1 MGNTSPRVYR
11 PYNPRWFNL
20 ILRHTVGFYLKVRY
34 RIRTQGTELFD
45 TLSPP
50 YVILPNHV
58 AMIDPLMVASFVP
71 QPVYW
76 IASDSNLRSTVM
88 RNLLRIVGSIPKS
101 KFIPDVET
109 VHTVVNVIR
118 KRGGVVG
125 IYPEGTASFDGH
137 TLPLIPSTAKLIK
150 LLRVPVISVV
160 LRGAYFS
167 MPRWSWFHRRGRIE
181 IHFKQSLSPE
191 EIRQLSVEEILSRLE
206 ASILHDESQWEA
218 TARVP
223 FFRRALAENL
233 ETVLFQCP
241 HCGDIGSMR
250 SSGRTFRCTACGV
263 SYQMDRFYRLRRGWP
278 GGGELV
284 TIRDLSL
291 QQEKSFP
298 LFLKQKMERKK
309 AACLFSDP
317 GVVVLRGRK
326 LRPLSRF
333 RTGRLALFPDRIELR
348 PLSGGRLVFP
358 LSEVEGE
365 GVFQRNNFEFYHNR
379 ILYQVRFA
387 NRSASALKWLMA
399 LRFLHGLTA

>member
-1 MGNTSPRVYR
+1 
-11 PYNPRWFNL
+11 
-20 ILRHTVGFYLKVRY
+20 
-34 RIRTQGTELFD
+34 
-45 TLSPP
+45 
-50 YVILPNHV
+50 
-58 AMIDPLMVASFVP
+58 
-71 QPVYW
+71 
-76 IASDSNLRSTVM
+76 M

-125 IYPEGTASFDGH
+125 IFPEGTASFDGH

-160 LRGAYFS
+160 LKGAYYS
-167 MPRWSWFHRRGRIE
+167 MPRWSWFHRRGRVE
-181 IHFKQSLSPE
+181 IHFKQALSSE
-191 EIRQLSVEEILSRLE
+191 EITQLSTEEIFKKLE
-206 ASILHDESQWEA
+206 ASILHDEGQWEA
-218 TARVP
+218 EARLP
-223 FFRRALAENL
+223 FFQRALAENL

-241 HCGDIGSMR
+241 HCGEIGSMK
-250 SSGRTFRCTACGV
+250 SSVRTFLCTACGV
-263 SYQMDRFYRLRRGWP
+263 SYRMDRFYRLRRIGSEN
-278 GGGELV
+278 GESV

-291 QQEKSFP
+291 LQEESFS
-298 LFLKQKMERKK
+298 LFLKQKMDQKPGL
-309 AACLFSDP
+309 CLFSDP

-326 LRPLSRF
+326 LKPLSRF
-333 RTGRLALFPDRIELR
+333 RTGRLVLFPDRIELR

-399 LRFLHGLTA
+399 LRFLHQPTV

>member
-1 MGNTSPRVYR
+1 MANNGKRVYK

-20 ILRHTVGFYLKVRY
+20 ILRHTVGFYLKIRY
-34 RIRTQGTELFD
+34 RIGTQGTELFQN
-45 TLSPP
+45 LSPP

-76 IASDSNLRSTVM
+76 IASDSNLRSTLM

-118 KRGGVVG
+118 KRRGVVG
-125 IYPEGTASFDGH
+125 IFPEGTASFDGH

-150 LLRVPVISVV
+150 LLKVPVISVV
-160 LRGAYFS
+160 LKGAYYS

-181 IHFKQSLSPE
+181 IHFKQSLSAE
-191 EIRQLSVEEILSRLE
+191 EIAQLSTEEIFNRLE
-206 ASILHDESQWEA
+206 TSILHDEGSWEA
-218 TARVP
+218 AARIP

-241 HCGDIGSMR
+241 HCGDIGSMK
-250 SSGRTFRCTACGV
+250 SSVRVFRCTACGV
-263 SYQMDRFYRLRRGWP
+263 SYHMDRFYRLHRDEAENP
-278 GGGELV
+278 QPV

-291 QQEKSFP
+291 LQEKSFP
-298 LFLKQKMERKK
+298 LFLKQKIEQKS
-309 AACLFSDP
+309 AACLFSDA

-348 PLSGGRLVFP
+348 PLAGGRLVFP

-365 GVFQRNNFEFYHNR
+365 GVFQRNNLEFYHNR

-399 LRFLHGLTA
+399 IQFLHGATV